1 MIETRPQKSRERA
14 LLIGLEKQGVS
25 KWDLHDS
32 LDELREL
39 ANSAG
44 AEVVDTVT
52 QKLQKPTAPYYIGRG
67 KAESIKESCQ
77 DQQVTSVIF
86 NDELS
91 PAQGRNLENLFARK
105 VLDRTQLILDIFA
118 QRARSREGR
127 LQIELAQLQYL
138 LPRLTRMWHH
148 LSRQTGGIGTR
159 GPGETQLEV
168 DRRRVQERIARLER
182 ELESVRKT
190 RAIQRQGRKRHQWPV
205 AAVVG
210 YTNAGKSTL
219 LNLLTGADVVAE
231 DKLFATLD
239 PTTRSFVLPNKQRV
253 LLTDTVGFLRKLP
266 HTLIE
271 SFKATL
277 EEVSEADL
285 LIHIADLSH
294 PRVDEQ
300 MEAVDRVIKELD
312 AYGKQTLI
320 VFNKIDNLANRE
332 VVDSYLKRFP
342 GSVAISART
351 GEGVNKLVQ
360 ALEGALSSWRLRS
373 RFRIPANESAL
384 IAEIHR
390 VGHVLE
396 LRYEGNDALIVAH
409 VPPDLAQKLERYAER
424 RAQAILA
431 ATILRAASLRT
442 LDSRLRAICD
452 QPSRLFGV
460 AAKFRGSPI
469 INLILTGRGIFR
481 FGGRASKVPIR
492 PQGTTGTFVSAT
504 SIPSPCL
511 KGIIEPVRVRPP
523 SGKMMKI
530 AFSSCNLRRNSARA
544 CGPQFFRHIGK
555 ALSMIAENTLTAV
568 V

>member
-1 MIETRPQKSRERA
+1 MIETRPKKTHERA

-25 KWDLHDS
+25 KWDLQDS
-32 LDELREL
+32 LEELAEL

-52 QKLQKPTAPYYIGRG
+52 QKLQKPTAPYYIGKG
-67 KAESIKESCQ
+67 KAEAIKHSFQ
-77 DQQVTSVIF
+77 DREITSVIF
-86 NDELS
+86 DDELS
-91 PAQGRNLENLFARK
+91 PAQGRNLENLLARK
-105 VLDRTQLILDIFA
+105 VPDRTQLILDIFA

-138 LPRLTRMWHH
+138 LPRLTRMWDH

-182 ELESVRKT
+182 ELEAVRKT
-190 RAIQRQGRKRHQWPV
+190 RAVQRQGRKRHQWPV

-231 DKLFATLD
+231 NRLFATLD

-294 PRVDEQ
+294 PRVDDQ
-300 MEAVDRVIKELD
+300 MEAVEGVIKELD
-312 AYGKQTLI
+312 AFGKQTLI
-320 VFNKIDNLANRE
+320 VFNKIDKLQNRE
-332 VVDSYLKRFP
+332 LAETYVKRFP

-351 GEGVNKLVQ
+351 GEGVNQLVQ
-360 ALEGALSSWRLRS
+360 ALQNTLSAWRLRS
-373 RFRIPANESAL
+373 RFRIPASESAL

-396 LRYEGNDALIVAH
+396 LHYEGEGALIVAH
-409 VPPDLAQKLERYAER
+409 VPPDLAQKLERYAE
-424 RAQAILA
+424 
-431 ATILRAASLRT
+431 
-442 LDSRLRAICD
+442 
-452 QPSRLFGV
+452 
-460 AAKFRGSPI
+460 
-469 INLILTGRGIFR
+469 
-481 FGGRASKVPIR
+481 
-492 PQGTTGTFVSAT
+492 QG
-504 SIPSPCL
+504 
-511 KGIIEPVRVRPP
+511 
-523 SGKMMKI
+523 
-530 AFSSCNLRRNSARA
+530 
-544 CGPQFFRHIGK
+544 
-555 ALSMIAENTLTAV
+555 
-568 V
+568 

>member
-1 MIETRPQKSRERA
+1 MIETRPQKTQERA
-14 LLIGLEKQGVS
+14 LLIGLEKKGVS

-32 LDELREL
+32 LEELREL

-67 KAESIKESCQ
+67 KAELIKESCQ
-77 DQQVTSVIF
+77 DRQVTSVIF
-86 NDELS
+86 DDELS

-105 VLDRTQLILDIFA
+105 VIDRTQLILDIFA

-168 DRRRVQERIARLER
+168 DRRRVQGRIARLER

-219 LNLLTGADVVAE
+219 LNLLTGADLLAE
-231 DKLFATLD
+231 NKLFATLD
-239 PTTRSFVLPNKQRV
+239 PTTRSLTLPNRQRL

-285 LIHIADLSH
+285 LIHVVDLSH
-294 PRVDEQ
+294 PRVDEHI
-300 MEAVDRVIKELD
+300 EAVDAVVKELG
-312 AYGKQTLI
+312 AYGKQTLM
-320 VFNKIDNLANRE
+320 VFNKIDLLANDE
-332 VVDSYLKRFP
+332 VIDVYLKKFP

-351 GEGVNKLVQ
+351 GEGVNNLVQ
-360 ALEGALSSWRLRS
+360 ALETALSSWRLRS
-373 RFRIPANESAL
+373 RFRIPSDQSAL
-384 IAEIHR
+384 VAEIHR

-396 LRYEGNDALIVAH
+396 LGYDGDDALIVAH
-409 VPPDLAQKLERYAER
+409 VPPHLEQKLAPYANR
-424 RAQAILA
+424 
-431 ATILRAASLRT
+431 
-442 LDSRLRAICD
+442 D
-452 QPSRLFGV
+452 
-460 AAKFRGSPI
+460 
-469 INLILTGRGIFR
+469 
-481 FGGRASKVPIR
+481 
-492 PQGTTGTFVSAT
+492 
-504 SIPSPCL
+504 
-511 KGIIEPVRVRPP
+511 
-523 SGKMMKI
+523 
-530 AFSSCNLRRNSARA
+530 
-544 CGPQFFRHIGK
+544 
-555 ALSMIAENTLTAV
+555 
-568 V
+568 

>member
-1 MIETRPQKSRERA
+1 MDSAPKAFGAPKSFGGSRTGMIETRPQKTQERA
-14 LLIGLEKQGVS
+14 LLIGLEKEGVS
-25 KWDLHDS
+25 KWDLQDS

-44 AEVVDTVT
+44 AKVVDTVT
-52 QKLQKPTAPYYIGRG
+52 QKLRKPTAPYYIGRG
-67 KAESIKESCQ
+67 KAESIKGSCQ

-86 NDELS
+86 DDELS

-127 LQIELAQLQYL
+127 LQIELAQLQNL

-277 EEVSEADL
+277 EEVSEADM
-285 LIHIADLSH
+285 LIHVVDLSH

-300 MEAVDRVIKELD
+300 MLAVDSVVKELG
-312 AYGKQTLI
+312 AFGKQTLI
-320 VFNKIDNLANRE
+320 VFNKIDLLENPELSSTYCR
-332 VVDSYLKRFP
+332 RFP
-342 GSVAISART
+342 GSVAISAKSGQGIDRF
-351 GEGVNKLVQ
+351 VD
-360 ALEGALSSWRLRS
+360 ALQSALSAWRLRS
-373 RFRIPANESAL
+373 HFRIPLSESNL
-384 IAEIHR
+384 IAELHR

-396 LRYEGNDALIVAH
+396 LRYDNDCAVITAH
-409 VPPDLAQKLERYAER
+409 VPPHLEQKL
-424 RAQAILA
+424 
-431 ATILRAASLRT
+431 
-442 LDSRLRAICD
+442 
-452 QPSRLFGV
+452 
-460 AAKFRGSPI
+460 
-469 INLILTGRGIFR
+469 TGF
-481 FGGRASKVPIR
+481 
-492 PQGTTGTFVSAT
+492 
-504 SIPSPCL
+504 
-511 KGIIEPVRVRPP
+511 
-523 SGKMMKI
+523 I
-530 AFSSCNLRRNSARA
+530 AR
-544 CGPQFFRHIGK
+544 
-555 ALSMIAENTLTAV
+555 
-568 V
+568 

>member
-14 LLIGLEKQGVS
+14 LLIGLEKEGVS

-52 QKLQKPTAPYYIGRG
+52 QKLSKPTAPYYIGRG
-67 KAESIKESCQ
+67 KAELIKETCQ
-77 DQQVTSVIF
+77 EQQVTAVIF
-86 NDELS
+86 DDELS

-138 LPRLTRMWHH
+138 LPRLTRMWDH

-285 LIHIADLSH
+285 LIHIVDLSH
-294 PRVDEQ
+294 PRADEQ
-300 MEAVDRVIKELD
+300 MEAVDRVTKELD

-320 VFNKIDNLANRE
+320 VFNKIDKLANRE
-332 VVDSYLKRFP
+332 VVDSHLNRFP

-351 GEGVNKLVQ
+351 GEGVNELVQ

-396 LRYEGNDALIVAH
+396 LRYEENDALIVAH
-409 VPPDLAQKLERYAER
+409 VPPDLAQKLDRYAD
-424 RAQAILA
+424 
-431 ATILRAASLRT
+431 AS
-442 LDSRLRAICD
+442 
-452 QPSRLFGV
+452 
-460 AAKFRGSPI
+460 
-469 INLILTGRGIFR
+469 GR
-481 FGGRASKVPIR
+481 
-492 PQGTTGTFVSAT
+492 
-504 SIPSPCL
+504 
-511 KGIIEPVRVRPP
+511 
-523 SGKMMKI
+523 
-530 AFSSCNLRRNSARA
+530 
-544 CGPQFFRHIGK
+544 
-555 ALSMIAENTLTAV
+555 
-568 V
+568 

>member
-14 LLIGLEKQGVS
+14 LLIGLEKEGVS

-67 KAESIKESCQ
+67 KAESIKESCD

-86 NDELS
+86 DDELS
-91 PAQGRNLENLFARK
+91 PAQGRNLENLIARK

-190 RAIQRQGRKRHQWPV
+190 RAIQREGRKRHQWPV

-239 PTTRSFVLPNKQRV
+239 PTTRSFALPNKQRV

-285 LIHIADLSH
+285 LIHIVDLSH

-320 VFNKIDNLANRE
+320 VFNKIDNLSNRE
-332 VVDSYLKRFP
+332 VVDSYLNRFP

-351 GEGVNKLVQ
+351 GEGVNKLVE
-360 ALEGALSSWRLRS
+360 ALEGALRSWRLRS

-396 LRYEGNDALIVAH
+396 LRYENNDALIVAH
-409 VPPDLAQKLERYAER
+409 VPPDLAQKLERYAD
-424 RAQAILA
+424 A
-431 ATILRAASLRT
+431 
-442 LDSRLRAICD
+442 
-452 QPSRLFGV
+452 
-460 AAKFRGSPI
+460 
-469 INLILTGRGIFR
+469 
-481 FGGRASKVPIR
+481 
-492 PQGTTGTFVSAT
+492 
-504 SIPSPCL
+504 
-511 KGIIEPVRVRPP
+511 
-523 SGKMMKI
+523 
-530 AFSSCNLRRNSARA
+530 
-544 CGPQFFRHIGK
+544 
-555 ALSMIAENTLTAV
+555 
-568 V
+568 

>member
-14 LLIGLEKQGVS
+14 LLIGLEKEGVS

-52 QKLQKPTAPYYIGRG
+52 QKLSKPTAPYYIGRG
-67 KAESIKESCQ
+67 KAELIKESCQ

-86 NDELS
+86 DDELS

-138 LPRLTRMWHH
+138 LPRLTRMWNH

-285 LIHIADLSH
+285 LIHIVDLSH
-294 PRVDEQ
+294 PRADEQ
-300 MEAVDRVIKELD
+300 MEAVDRVTKELD

-332 VVDSYLKRFP
+332 VVDSYLKRFS

-351 GEGVNKLVQ
+351 GEGVNELVQ

-396 LRYEGNDALIVAH
+396 LRYEDNDALIVAH
-409 VPPDLAQKLERYAER
+409 LPPDLAQKLERYAE
-424 RAQAILA
+424 Q
-431 ATILRAASLRT
+431 
-442 LDSRLRAICD
+442 
-452 QPSRLFGV
+452 
-460 AAKFRGSPI
+460 
-469 INLILTGRGIFR
+469 
-481 FGGRASKVPIR
+481 
-492 PQGTTGTFVSAT
+492 
-504 SIPSPCL
+504 
-511 KGIIEPVRVRPP
+511 
-523 SGKMMKI
+523 
-530 AFSSCNLRRNSARA
+530 
-544 CGPQFFRHIGK
+544 
-555 ALSMIAENTLTAV
+555 
-568 V
+568 

>member
-1 MIETRPQKSRERA
+1 MIETRPKKTQERA
-14 LLIGLEKQGVS
+14 LLIGLEKRGVS
-25 KWDLHDS
+25 KWDLQDS
-32 LDELREL
+32 LEELAEL

-44 AEVVDTVT
+44 AKVVDTVT
-52 QKLQKPTAPYYIGRG
+52 QKLQKPTAPYYIGKG
-67 KAESIKESCQ
+67 KAEEIKHSFLERE
-77 DQQVTSVIF
+77 VTSVIF
-86 NDELS
+86 DDELS
-91 PAQGRNLENLFARK
+91 PAQGRNLENLLACK

-138 LPRLTRMWHH
+138 LPRLTRMWDH

-182 ELESVRKT
+182 ELEAVRKT
-190 RAIQRQGRKRHQWPV
+190 RAVQRQGRKRHQWPV

-231 DKLFATLD
+231 NRLFATLD

-285 LIHIADLSH
+285 LIHIVDLSH
-294 PRVDEQ
+294 PRVDDQ
-300 MEAVDRVIKELD
+300 MEAVESVIKELD
-312 AYGKQTLI
+312 AFGKQTVI
-320 VFNKIDNLANRE
+320 VFNKIDNLKNRE
-332 VVDSYLKRFP
+332 LADSYTERFP

-360 ALEGALSSWRLRS
+360 ALQDTLSAWRLRS
-373 RFRIPANESAL
+373 RFRIPASESAM

-396 LRYEGNDALIVAH
+396 LRYEGEGALIVAH
-409 VPPDLAQKLERYAER
+409 VPPELAQKLERYAE
-424 RAQAILA
+424 QA
-431 ATILRAASLRT
+431 
-442 LDSRLRAICD
+442 
-452 QPSRLFGV
+452 
-460 AAKFRGSPI
+460 
-469 INLILTGRGIFR
+469 
-481 FGGRASKVPIR
+481 
-492 PQGTTGTFVSAT
+492 
-504 SIPSPCL
+504 
-511 KGIIEPVRVRPP
+511 
-523 SGKMMKI
+523 
-530 AFSSCNLRRNSARA
+530 
-544 CGPQFFRHIGK
+544 
-555 ALSMIAENTLTAV
+555 
-568 V
+568 

>member
-1 MIETRPQKSRERA
+1 MIETRPKKTQERA
-14 LLIGLEKQGVS
+14 LLVGLEKQGVS
-25 KWDLHDS
+25 KWDLKDS
-32 LDELREL
+32 LEELAEL

-52 QKLQKPTAPYYIGRG
+52 QKLQRPTAPYYIGKG
-67 KAESIKESCQ
+67 KAESLKPALQ
-77 DQQVTSVIF
+77 DRQVTSVIF
-86 NDELS
+86 DDELS
-91 PAQGRNLENLFARK
+91 PAQGRNLENLLSLK

-127 LQIELAQLQYL
+127 LQIELAQLHYL

-190 RAIQRQGRKRHQWPV
+190 RAVQRQGRKRHQWPV

-231 DKLFATLD
+231 NKLFATLD

-285 LIHIADLSH
+285 LIHVVDLSH
-294 PRVDEQ
+294 SRVDDQ
-300 MEAVDRVIKELD
+300 IEAVEGVIKELN
-312 AYGKQTLI
+312 AFGKQTLI
-320 VFNKIDNLANRE
+320 VFNKIDKVENRE
-332 VVDSYLKRFP
+332 LIETYLRRFP

-360 ALEGALSSWRLRS
+360 ALQEALSAWRLRS
-373 RFRIPANESAL
+373 RFKIPASESAL
-384 IAEIHR
+384 IAEIYR

-396 LRYEGNDALIVAH
+396 LHYEGDGALIVAH
-409 VPPDLAQKLERYAER
+409 VPPELAQKLERYAE
-424 RAQAILA
+424 A
-431 ATILRAASLRT
+431 
-442 LDSRLRAICD
+442 
-452 QPSRLFGV
+452 G
-460 AAKFRGSPI
+460 
-469 INLILTGRGIFR
+469 
-481 FGGRASKVPIR
+481 
-492 PQGTTGTFVSAT
+492 
-504 SIPSPCL
+504 
-511 KGIIEPVRVRPP
+511 
-523 SGKMMKI
+523 
-530 AFSSCNLRRNSARA
+530 
-544 CGPQFFRHIGK
+544 
-555 ALSMIAENTLTAV
+555 
-568 V
+568 

>member
-25 KWDLHDS
+25 KWDLRDS

-86 NDELS
+86 DDELS

-138 LPRLTRMWHH
+138 LPRLTRMWTH

-190 RAIQRQGRKRHQWPV
+190 RAVQRQGRKRHQWPV

-219 LNLLTGADVVAE
+219 LNLLTGADVVAANQ
-231 DKLFATLD
+231 LFATLD
-239 PTTRSFVLPNKQRV
+239 PTTRSFTLPNKQRV

-277 EEVSEADL
+277 EEVHEADL
-285 LIHIADLSH
+285 LIHVADLSH

-300 MEAVDRVIKELD
+300 MEAVDSVIKELD
-312 AYGKQTLI
+312 AFGKQTVL
-320 VFNKIDNLANRE
+320 VFNKIDTLKDPELAQ
-332 VVDSYLKRFP
+332 SYRQRYP

-351 GEGVNKLVQ
+351 GEGVNRLVQ
-360 ALEGALSSWRLRS
+360 ALQDALASWRLRS
-373 RFRIPANESAL
+373 HLRIPIGESAL

-390 VGHVLE
+390 AGHVLE
-396 LRYEGNDALIVAH
+396 LRYEGDDALIVAH
-409 VPPDLAQKLERYAER
+409 VPPHL
-424 RAQAILA
+424 QA
-431 ATILRAASLRT
+431 
-442 LDSRLRAICD
+442 RLT
-452 QPSRLFGV
+452 PY
-460 AAKFRGSPI
+460 
-469 INLILTGRGIFR
+469 
-481 FGGRASKVPIR
+481 
-492 PQGTTGTFVSAT
+492 
-504 SIPSPCL
+504 
-511 KGIIEPVRVRPP
+511 
-523 SGKMMKI
+523 
-530 AFSSCNLRRNSARA
+530 
-544 CGPQFFRHIGK
+544 
-555 ALSMIAENTLTAV
+555 
-568 V
+568 

>member
-1 MIETRPQKSRERA
+1 MIETRPKKNHERA

-25 KWDLHDS
+25 KWDLRDS
-32 LDELREL
+32 LEEL
-39 ANSAG
+39 AVLASSAG
-44 AEVVDTVT
+44 AEVVDTIT
-52 QKLQKPTAPYYIGRG
+52 QKLDRPTAPYYIGKG
-67 KAESIKESCQ
+67 KAEAIKHSFQ
-77 DQQVTSVIF
+77 DREVTSVIF
-86 NDELS
+86 DDELS
-91 PAQGRNLENLFARK
+91 PAQGRNLENLLSRK

-138 LPRLTRMWHH
+138 LPRLTRMWDH

-182 ELESVRKT
+182 ELEAVRKT
-190 RAIQRQGRKRHQWPV
+190 RAVQRQGRKRHQWPV

-231 DKLFATLD
+231 NKLFATLD

-285 LIHIADLSH
+285 LIHVVDLSH
-294 PRVDEQ
+294 SRVDDQ
-300 MEAVDRVIKELD
+300 IEAVENVTKELN
-312 AYGKQTLI
+312 AFGKQTVI
-320 VFNKIDNLANRE
+320 VFNKIDKVSNRDLMDTY
-332 VVDSYLKRFP
+332 VRRFP

-351 GEGVNKLVQ
+351 GENVNKLVQ
-360 ALEGALSSWRLRS
+360 GLQDALSAWRLRS
-373 RFRIPANESAL
+373 RFKIPASESAL

-396 LRYEGNDALIVAH
+396 LNYEGSDAIIVAH
-409 VPPDLAQKLERYAER
+409 VPPELSQKLAKFAEPSSQVIQNEVKDLA
-424 RAQAILA
+424 
-431 ATILRAASLRT
+431 
-442 LDSRLRAICD
+442 
-452 QPSRLFGV
+452 
-460 AAKFRGSPI
+460 
-469 INLILTGRGIFR
+469 
-481 FGGRASKVPIR
+481 
-492 PQGTTGTFVSAT
+492 
-504 SIPSPCL
+504 
-511 KGIIEPVRVRPP
+511 
-523 SGKMMKI
+523 
-530 AFSSCNLRRNSARA
+530 
-544 CGPQFFRHIGK
+544 
-555 ALSMIAENTLTAV
+555 
-568 V
+568 

>member
-14 LLIGLEKQGVS
+14 LLIGLEKEGVS

-52 QKLQKPTAPYYIGRG
+52 QKLSKPTAPYYIGRG

-77 DQQVTSVIF
+77 DRQVTAVIF

-210 YTNAGKSTL
+210 YTNAGKSTV

-285 LIHIADLSH
+285 LIHIVDLSH

-300 MEAVDRVIKELD
+300 MEAVDRVTKELD

-332 VVDSYLKRFP
+332 GVDSYLKRFS

-351 GEGVNKLVQ
+351 GEGVNQGFARSVTNLHDCLESLQ
-360 ALEGALSSWRLRS
+360 SSEALR
-373 RFRIPANESAL
+373 
-384 IAEIHR
+384 
-390 VGHVLE
+390 
-396 LRYEGNDALIVAH
+396 
-409 VPPDLAQKLERYAER
+409 Q
-424 RAQAILA
+424 
-431 ATILRAASLRT
+431 
-442 LDSRLRAICD
+442 
-452 QPSRLFGV
+452 
-460 AAKFRGSPI
+460 
-469 INLILTGRGIFR
+469 
-481 FGGRASKVPIR
+481 
-492 PQGTTGTFVSAT
+492 
-504 SIPSPCL
+504 SI
-511 KGIIEPVRVRPP
+511 
-523 SGKMMKI
+523 
-530 AFSSCNLRRNSARA
+530 
-544 CGPQFFRHIGK
+544 
-555 ALSMIAENTLTAV
+555 
-568 V
+568 

>member
-1 MIETRPQKSRERA
+1 MIETRPKKIHERA
-14 LLIGLEKQGVS
+14 LLIGLEKEGVS
-25 KWDLHDS
+25 KWDLRDS
-32 LDELREL
+32 MEELAEL

-52 QKLQKPTAPYYIGRG
+52 QKLRKPTAPYYIGKG
-67 KAESIKESCQ
+67 KAELIKDSLQ
-77 DQQVTSVIF
+77 DRQVTSVIF
-86 NDELS
+86 DDELS
-91 PAQGRNLENLFARK
+91 PAQGRNLETLLARK

-190 RAIQRQGRKRHQWPV
+190 RAVQRQGRKRHQWPV

-219 LNLLTGADVVAE
+219 LNLLTGADVVAV

-239 PTTRSFVLPNKQRV
+239 PTTRSFILPNKQRV

-285 LIHIADLSH
+285 LIHIVDLSH

-300 MEAVDRVIKELD
+300 MDAVDAVIKELD
-312 AYGKQTLI
+312 AFGKQTLI
-320 VFNKIDNLANRE
+320 VFNKIDNLGSRE
-332 VVDSYLKRFP
+332 LAEIYVKRFP

-351 GEGVNKLVQ
+351 GEGVDKLVH
-360 ALEGALSSWRLRS
+360 ALQEALSSWRLRTC
-373 RFRIPANESAL
+373 FRIPSNESAL

-396 LRYEGNDALIVAH
+396 LKYEENDALIVAH
-409 VPPDLAQKLERYAER
+409 VPPHLEQKLARYS
-424 RAQAILA
+424 Q
-431 ATILRAASLRT
+431 
-442 LDSRLRAICD
+442 
-452 QPSRLFGV
+452 
-460 AAKFRGSPI
+460 
-469 INLILTGRGIFR
+469 
-481 FGGRASKVPIR
+481 
-492 PQGTTGTFVSAT
+492 
-504 SIPSPCL
+504 
-511 KGIIEPVRVRPP
+511 
-523 SGKMMKI
+523 
-530 AFSSCNLRRNSARA
+530 
-544 CGPQFFRHIGK
+544 
-555 ALSMIAENTLTAV
+555 
-568 V
+568 